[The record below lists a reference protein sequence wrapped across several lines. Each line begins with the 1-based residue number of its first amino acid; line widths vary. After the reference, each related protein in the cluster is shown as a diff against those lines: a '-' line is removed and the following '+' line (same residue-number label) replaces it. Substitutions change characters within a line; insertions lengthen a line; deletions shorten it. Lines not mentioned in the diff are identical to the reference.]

1 MTYLLIGA
9 VGCPG
14 LTGVGL
20 AGSGATVTTRD
31 GRDTVADLV
40 GVAVGEGHDGK
51 DVGKLL
57 VLLIKDG
64 SKKASFL

>member
-1 MTYLLIGA
+1 MA
-9 VGCPG
+9 NF
-14 LTGVGL
+14 
-20 AGSGATVTTRD
+20 
-31 GRDTVADLV
+31 V
-40 GVAVGEGHDGK
+40 GVAVGERHDGK